1 MFGLFQ
7 NMSHI
12 VGPFYYWKT
21 VLNAGSSPSA
31 ALETAPT
38 AVTLSAELRRAMLKL
53 KGQHMADDGAKVDYA
68 AMEQSEGFREYRAVA
83 ERLAAVNVS
92 AMEEVERRAF
102 FINVYNA
109 LVIHALVYGFVRKSY
124 LGYMLSR
131 KLLYSTAAYDI
142 GGQVYSLDDIEHG
155 VLRGNAQTSSGPTF
169 AAGDPRLSCV
179 VPKDA
184 RIHFALNCG
193 AVSCP
198 PISAYKPDTLDRD
211 LTRASKNYIQSTQFA
226 QEGEQTNI
234 VLSRLFLW
242 YRADFGSTDQEVL
255 IWIREHAPDEVAAR
269 LQAVLSAT
277 PPAYKVTHQE
287 YIWTVNAV

>member
-1 MFGLFQ
+1 
-7 NMSHI
+7 MSHI

-21 VLNAGSSPSA
+21 VLNTFGSQ
-31 ALETAPT
+31 ALASETAPT

-53 KGQHMADDGAKVDYA
+53 KGQHMVDDGARVDYDA
-68 AMEQSEGFREYRAVA
+68 LEQSEGFREYKLTA
-83 ERLAAVNVS
+83 ERLAGIDLAVM
-92 AMEEVERRAF
+92 AEDERKAF

-131 KLLYSTAAYDI
+131 KLLYSTAAYNI

-179 VPKDA
+179 IPKDP

-198 PISAYKPDTLDRD
+198 PISAYKPDSLDRD
-211 LTRASKNYIQSTQFA
+211 LTRASKNYIQSTAFSD
-226 QEGEQTNI
+226 EGGETNI
-234 VLSRLFLW
+234 ILSRLFLW
-242 YRADFGSTDQEVL
+242 YRSDFGSTDEDVL
-255 IWIREHAPDEVAAR
+255 TWIRQHAPDEVAAR
-269 LQAVLSAT
+269 LKAALSADQ
-277 PPAYKVTHQE
+277 PAYRITYQE
-287 YIWTVNAV
+287 YVWTVNAV